1 MRGSEKLCEQLEK
14 SSWAFRCLVTT
25 QNTAAIKNL
34 ERFVVPASIVAKL
47 YAVTKQ
53 RHAHGDFLRRSWR
66 FSADAPL
73 TVRSPPVRN
82 LVRRVS
88 KGAINLV

>member
-1 MRGSEKLCEQLEK
+1 MDFFKKTIGAVRKISISGSKNLHPRLEKLREQLEK

-47 YAVTKQ
+47 YALPSSDTLMEIFCDV
-53 RHAHGDFLRRSWR
+53 HGDF
-66 FSADAPL
+66 PL
-73 TVRSPPVRN
+73 TLR
-82 LVRRVS
+82 
-88 KGAINLV
+88 